1 MKTLSIFF
9 LLFGMNILL
18 SQDVL
23 DQLNTLKQFSNI
35 AFDATQLESERDARI
50 TTITTSKKGEYETNA
65 MYKKRLAD
73 ADRQAKEI
81 RLEYDSKIKDAR
93 RQFEE
98 RQNKIN
104 NEIQQLLVSSKEE
117 TTSTFSLGSYD
128 ADQEQFPITVATTSE
143 SYKVKVP
150 LSLAKNFKESSGKLT
165 ASGYRQLTESG
176 SWEYFG
182 WMVEH
187 SGNRFAFGSD
197 GGTTH
202 SQYASQIV
210 TSLIPPDLSV
220 QIAFSEP
227 SGDDR
232 LDAEETA
239 ELVVTIFN
247 KGKGTAFGVEIT
259 LSMTESQAIDFP
271 SSSYVGEIP
280 SGENRSKRLKL
291 TAKEN
296 IQTGKAEVLL
306 QFREQNGFAP
316 DDQKITFY
324 TETLQPPK
332 LEIVDFGVDDFNEN
346 ARIEPGETVN
356 ITARVQNLGTGTAEE
371 VGAQVNLN
379 SVDVFFYGNSQERF
393 SLGTL
398 EPGEYADF
406 SFDLVSN
413 NKATEMPVSLTIS
426 EYRGRFGI
434 SDYPLDLQFNQV
446 QRRTQEMV
454 IPGKAGSVANI
465 NLATGLSIDIE
476 KNIPSSK
483 TLNKNALAIIF
494 GIEQYKN
501 VAGVTFASRDAAVVS
516 NYFETALG
524 IPKKNRTY
532 LSINDDVTKGEFDKV
547 FSQGGWLEKRV
558 KNDSDVYIFYAGH
571 GAPLIDKKE
580 AYLIPYDGD
589 PNYPSQTG
597 YSLDQLYEN
606 LEKLHARSVTVFLDA
621 CFSGA
626 NREDQ
631 PLLADARPIFI
642 DIQKPSARGIT
653 VFSASSS
660 NEISSAYPDKKHGLF
675 TYFML
680 KGLQGNADINS
691 DKKITIGELGE
702 YIRSNVSDTAGELD
716 REQTPD
722 MVTDDKDRILV
733 TY

>member
-1 MKTLSIFF
+1 
-9 LLFGMNILL
+9 
-18 SQDVL
+18 
-23 DQLNTLKQFSNI
+23 
-35 AFDATQLESERDARI
+35 
-50 TTITTSKKGEYETNA
+50 
-65 MYKKRLAD
+65 
-73 ADRQAKEI
+73 
-81 RLEYDSKIKDAR
+81 
-93 RQFEE
+93 
-98 RQNKIN
+98 
-104 NEIQQLLVSSKEE
+104 
-117 TTSTFSLGSYD
+117 
-128 ADQEQFPITVATTSE
+128 
-143 SYKVKVP
+143 
-150 LSLAKNFKESSGKLT
+150 
-165 ASGYRQLTESG
+165 
-176 SWEYFG
+176 
-182 WMVEH
+182 
-187 SGNRFAFGSD
+187 
-197 GGTTH
+197 
-202 SQYASQIV
+202 
-210 TSLIPPDLSV
+210 
-220 QIAFSEP
+220 
-227 SGDDR
+227 
-232 LDAEETA
+232 
-239 ELVVTIFN
+239 
-247 KGKGTAFGVEIT
+247 
-259 LSMTESQAIDFP
+259 
-271 SSSYVGEIP
+271 
-280 SGENRSKRLKL
+280 
-291 TAKEN
+291 
-296 IQTGKAEVLL
+296 
-306 QFREQNGFAP
+306 
-316 DDQKITFY
+316 
-324 TETLQPPK
+324 
-332 LEIVDFGVDDFNEN
+332 
-346 ARIEPGETVN
+346 
-356 ITARVQNLGTGTAEE
+356 
-371 VGAQVNLN
+371 
-379 SVDVFFYGNSQERF
+379 
-393 SLGTL
+393 
-398 EPGEYADF
+398 
-406 SFDLVSN
+406 
-413 NKATEMPVSLTIS
+413 MPVSLTKS

-558 KNDSDVYIFYAGH
+558 KDDSDVYIFYAGH